1 MVVGNVILW
10 WRWWLIMRDVVVWW
24 RWRVGV
30 DGMQHLIKQGLLPL
44 LLLVKD
50 VDVVL

>member
-1 MVVGNVILW
+1 
-10 WRWWLIMRDVVVWW
+10 MRDVVVWW

-30 DGMQHLIKQGLLPL
+30 DGMLHLIKWRILPL
-44 LLLVKD
+44 FLLAKD